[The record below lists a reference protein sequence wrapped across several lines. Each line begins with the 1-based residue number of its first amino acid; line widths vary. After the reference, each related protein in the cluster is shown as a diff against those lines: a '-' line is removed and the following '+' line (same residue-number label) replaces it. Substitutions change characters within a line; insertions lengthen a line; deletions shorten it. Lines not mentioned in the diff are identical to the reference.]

1 MFNFSRCRR
10 FAPLCVSSFVRV
22 SRFAATVVFLF
33 LIALFLIAKGAVA
46 ANGGSEAATDDRK
59 VVLDQNEPR
68 PFHEIQADM
77 RAFLRRESV
86 AQDESDKVA
95 AILDLCALY
104 EELKRDPR
112 LAESPTL
119 ETYRLKIRS
128 RLISFQSK
136 LEKRQAR
143 AERLARRQGDSF
155 DPVLMQQAGRT
166 TSDLAIQ
173 ISLVGQTLGG
183 PAQVFS
189 QAGGAYGG
197 GVGDYGD
204 DLVNL
209 IENTIAPEFWDT
221 VGGPGTIMYYRPLY
235 ALVVR
240 ATSEVHH
247 SIGGTLGALRAAG
260 N

>member
-1 MFNFSRCRR
+1 MFNFSHRR
-10 FAPLCVSSFVRV
+10 QFTPIRHSTLVATLVLVVVAMPGTLMASSSIVTGDGND
-22 SRFAATVVFLF
+22 ADL
-33 LIALFLIAKGAVA
+33 
-46 ANGGSEAATDDRK
+46 DDRK
-59 VVLDQNEPR
+59 VVLDRNEPR
-68 PFHEIQADM
+68 PYHEIQADL
-77 RAFLRRESV
+77 RAFLRREST
-86 AQDESDKVA
+86 AEDDADEVA

-112 LAESPTL
+112 LPESPTL
-119 ETYRLKIRS
+119 ETYRIKIRS
-128 RLISFQSK
+128 RLMSFQSK

-143 AERLARRQGDSF
+143 EERLARRQGDAF
-155 DPVLMQQAGRT
+155 DPVLMQQAEQT
-166 TSDLAIQ
+166 TSELASQ
-173 ISLVGQTLGG
+173 MSLVGQTLGG

-221 VGGPGTIMYYRPLY
+221 VGGPGTIMYYRPLH